1 MNKKEV
7 FEFLNAMYKDIL
19 IEMNVD
25 KISEYFTQG
34 YIQITDGVKSDINE
48 FKSHLITLKEI
59 TKSLEVSPFYDF
71 LYDSTEKVA
80 TLRYNVHVVKNN
92 GYSGDVEVIALFEIA
107 DNKIVR
113 CNELTSPIEKDSE
126 LESIGSVKYKV

>member
-48 FKSHLITLKEI
+48 FKSHLITLKKI

-80 TLRYNVHVVKNN
+80 TLRYIVHVEKNN
-92 GYSGDVEVIALFEIA
+92 GYSGGVEVIALFEVEG
-107 DNKIVR
+107 NKIVR
-113 CNELTSPIEKDSE
+113 CNELTSPIEKDCE
-126 LESIGSVKYKV
+126 LESIGSVKY